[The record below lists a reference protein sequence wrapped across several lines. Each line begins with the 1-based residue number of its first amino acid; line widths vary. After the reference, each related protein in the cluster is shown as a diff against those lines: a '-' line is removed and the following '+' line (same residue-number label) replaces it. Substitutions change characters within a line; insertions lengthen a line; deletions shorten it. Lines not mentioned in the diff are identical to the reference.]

1 MPGTIKEVAEKA
13 GVSVTTV
20 SRVINE
26 YPRVRQD
33 TRERVDKVIK
43 ELEYVPNVM
52 ARGLTL
58 GKTRTIGL
66 ILPEIADG
74 FFSQV
79 IKGADEAAVK
89 NNFHL
94 LVSTFHSHR
103 SDEELSFRLM
113 SERRV
118 DGLILMDPT
127 LSDDFLTE
135 FQWNSFPIIVLCKKI
150 KYINCNYIVIDDFQ
164 GAYQAVIHLIKHGY
178 KRIAIIGGPSDNY
191 DASQRLAG
199 YTSALKDYN
208 IKLNPGYI
216 VDGNFRWEGG
226 ESAMHI
232 LLDLANPPDAVFAA
246 NDPMAIGAME
256 AVKKRKLIVPKD
268 IAIVGFDDIELSR
281 LVTPPLTTVHLP
293 MYELGTTAVKSV
305 IRILEGRNVRRRNIL
320 KTGLVVRKSCGC

>member
-20 SRVINE
+20 SRVINGN
-26 YPRVRQD
+26 PKVMQG
-33 TRERVDKVIK
+33 TRERVYKVIR
-43 ELEYVPNVM
+43 ELGYVPNAM

-58 GKTRTIGL
+58 GKTHTIGL

-79 IKGADEAAVK
+79 IRGADEAAVI

-113 SERRV
+113 NEGRV

-127 LSDDFLTE
+127 LSDDFLTR
-135 FQWNSFPIIVLCKKI
+135 FHRGSVPIVVLCKKTKYTNC
-150 KYINCNYIVIDDFQ
+150 KYIIIDDFQ
-164 GAYQAVIHLIKHGY
+164 GAYQAVTHLIKHGY
-178 KRIAIIGGPSDNY
+178 KRIAIIGGPYDNY

-208 IKLNPGYI
+208 IKLNPDYI
-216 VDGNFRWEGG
+216 VDGDFRWEGG
-226 ESAMHI
+226 ESAMHT

-268 IAIVGFDDIELSR
+268 VAIV
-281 LVTPPLTTVHLP
+281 
-293 MYELGTTAVKSV
+293 
-305 IRILEGRNVRRRNIL
+305 
-320 KTGLVVRKSCGC
+320 